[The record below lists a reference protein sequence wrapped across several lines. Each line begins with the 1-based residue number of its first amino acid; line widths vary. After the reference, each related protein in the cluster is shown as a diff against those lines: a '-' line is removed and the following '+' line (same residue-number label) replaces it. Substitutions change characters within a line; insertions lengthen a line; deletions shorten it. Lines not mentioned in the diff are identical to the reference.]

1 MAFFPGFVFEGILNS
16 NRRVGTKSGI
26 FFEITIT
33 PEENARSRI
42 RTGELLRDR
51 VLSPAPLTKLGN
63 PRTIV
68 LLLFLRVVREI

>member
-1 MAFFPGFVFEGILNS
+1 MAKDGNFLK
-16 NRRVGTKSGI
+16 TD
-26 FFEITIT
+26 
-33 PEENARSRI
+33 ARSRI

-68 LLLFLRVVREI
+68 LCFLRALSKISQRSLNTLL

>member
-1 MAFFPGFVFEGILNS
+1 VAFFALTYNPK
-16 NRRVGTKSGI
+16 TD
-26 FFEITIT
+26 
-33 PEENARSRI
+33 ARSRI

-68 LLLFLRVVREI
+68 FMLLSGL

>member
-1 MAFFPGFVFEGILNS
+1 
-16 NRRVGTKSGI
+16 VGKKDHRK
-26 FFEITIT
+26 
-33 PEENARSRI
+33 NARGRI

-68 LLLFLRVVREI
+68 FIIVLLSFYEFCAKFHG

>member
-1 MAFFPGFVFEGILNS
+1 MAKDGNFLK
-16 NRRVGTKSGI
+16 TD
-26 FFEITIT
+26 
-33 PEENARSRI
+33 ARSRI

-68 LLLFLRVVREI
+68 LMLFTGFKRTFTTFPESRSFDLTRIPTP